1 MDATTVS
8 ALTEALVNILLGCF
22 SVVILTWTVVGIET
36 LINDHRCEKREREAA
51 ERDKAYHEKRME
63 ELSK

>member
-8 ALTEALVNILLGCF
+8 ALTGALVNILLGCF

-36 LINDHRCEKREREAA
+36 LINDHRREKREREAA

>member
-22 SVVILTWTVVGIET
+22 SVEALAWSAVGVET
-36 LINDHRCEKREREAA
+36 LINDYRREKREREVAD
-51 ERDKAYHEKRME
+51 RDKNYREKHVD

>member
-22 SVVILTWTVVGIET
+22 SVVVITWTTVGIET
-36 LINDHRCEKREREAA
+36 LINDHKREKRERDAA
-51 ERDKAYHEKRME
+51 FRDKAYHEKRIE

>member
-22 SVVILTWTVVGIET
+22 SVVTLAWTVVGI
-36 LINDHRCEKREREAA
+36 
-51 ERDKAYHEKRME
+51 
-63 ELSK
+63 